1 MLPIL
6 LQERILQS
14 CLSQVIS
21 HLCLNPL
28 VTGQPTHLEHT
39 HTHTHT
45 HSALL
50 LCSYLH
56 WPLGWA
62 SNIQDVLLLQEPFTN
77 CSSWSS
83 RVLTRPTLSPALLRF
98 HSLSWSLGSESC
110 VQLFSHVQLFV
121 TPLTVITL
129 DRILYINFKPF
140 LPLKGLFLVQ
150 QKYVDI

>member
-1 MLPIL
+1 MFPVVPIL

-21 HLCLNPL
+21 HLCSNPP
-28 VTGQPTHLEHT
+28 VTGQPTHLERAHT

-45 HSALL
+45 HTQLYFSAPIYTGHL
-50 LCSYLH
+50 
-56 WPLGWA
+56 A
-62 SNIQDVLLLQEPFTN
+62 EPR
-77 CSSWSS
+77 CSSWPS
-83 RVLTRPTLSPALLRF
+83 RVLTRPALSPALLRF
-98 HSLSWSLGSESC
+98 HSLSWSLDSELC

-121 TPLTVITL
+121 TPLTVMTL